1 MQRLKPVTNR
11 ISAPYLLVLAH
22 QRSGSNHLLDLLRG
36 FVGVTT
42 LGEFFNITAS
52 APGKMHQAE
61 ALAQY
66 NGSVEQFRAAAENNP
81 LDTLRFR
88 EHVADANL
96 YIMKLFANQLRSE
109 RARQILIDNA
119 AGIIHLRRNA
129 FGTWVSRE
137 LAKRTGNW
145 FNASS
150 ESSLVTF
157 SITSFIRH
165 SSRNASFALDSAR
178 MTRESGKPSVE
189 LTFSEVSMMSEP
201 RQVADRLAHAFPE
214 IRELTLRDDWVPSVA
229 RQDFR
234 LPIDRIDNAEQARA
248 ELANLSLDYLLNNN
262 DADDLED
269 LVSQL
274 AEKPER
280 SALQRLMSAAQ
291 RRLGLS
297 AKK

>member
-1 MQRLKPVTNR
+1 M
-11 ISAPYLLVLAH
+11 SAPYLLVLAH

-36 FVGVTT
+36 FVGVAT

-88 EHVADANL
+88 ERVSDANL

-129 FGTWVSRE
+129 LGTWVSRE

-145 FNASS
+145 LNASS

-157 SITSFIRH
+157 SITSFIRY

-178 MTRESGKPSVE
+178 VTRESGKPSVE

-214 IRELTLRDDWVPSVA
+214 IRELTLRDDWVPSVT

-248 ELANLSLDYLLNNN
+248 ELANLGLDYLLNND
-262 DADDLED
+262 DADDLEG

-280 SALQRLMSAAQ
+280 SALLRLMSAAQ
-291 RRLGLS
+291 RRLGRS